1 MEASDLRVEDEAA
14 AALITGAARR
24 ALPAT

>member
-1 MEASDLRVEDEAA
+1 MEGSDLRVEDEAA
-14 AALITGAARR
+14 EALITGAVRR